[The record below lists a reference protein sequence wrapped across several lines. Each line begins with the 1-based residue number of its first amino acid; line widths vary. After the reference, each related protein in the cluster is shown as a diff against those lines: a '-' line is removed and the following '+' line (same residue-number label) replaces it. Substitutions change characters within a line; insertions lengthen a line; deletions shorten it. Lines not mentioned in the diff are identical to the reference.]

1 MRYITF
7 VLSSLHKKQLFDC
20 GKEILNTYFRKQAKQ
35 DVKRKISACFVLSDE
50 NEVVIGFYTLSND
63 SIPLEE
69 LPKQIKNKLPKAY
82 LTIPITLLG
91 RLAIDSK
98 FKGQGY
104 GELLLIDAL
113 RRSYDVSNESIGSI
127 AVVVDPLDLEAIAFY
142 EKYGFILLPNSG
154 KMFISMTTI
163 SNLFLP

>member
-1 MRYITF
+1 MKYITSI
-7 VLSSLHKKQLFDC
+7 LSSSHKKQLFDC
-20 GKEILNTYFRKQAKQ
+20 GKEILNTYFKKQAKQ
-35 DVKRKISACFVLSDE
+35 DVKRKISVCFVLPDE
-50 NEVVIGFYTLSND
+50 KDIVIGFYTLSND

-69 LPKQIKNKLPKAY
+69 LPKQIKDKLPKSY

-91 RLAIDSK
+91 RLAIDIK

-113 RRSYDVSNESIGSI
+113 KRSYDVSNESIGSI
-127 AVVVDPLDLEAIAFY
+127 AVVVDPLNMEAIAFY

-154 KMFISMTTI
+154 KMFIPMITI
-163 SNLFLP
+163 SNLFLQ